1 MLLTVGLALGLF
13 SVSALAK
20 VVVLSNR
27 TTHSVTTTLL
37 PAGRPSTSI
46 TVAPG
51 DSRPVFF
58 EKTLRIRYQ
67 EGRVQREFKLD
78 ESNAYFFTHGSL
90 ARSVRL
96 EKIGL
101 GDNPAPIGSKAEG
114 QPKLGAKVPTIRVK
128 LLVDDDEPT
137 HRRIWES
144 RLRKRFAAAAGIIER
159 HSGVRM
165 VVDSVSTWD
174 SEDTTIDFN
183 QSLREFERKV
193 TPKPAQL
200 AIGFSSQYRISR
212 GRIHM
217 GGTRG
222 ALHPY
227 ILLKERSP
235 QVRETERLEML
246 VHEIGHHLGAAHSPE
261 PYSVM
266 RPLISGGQQR
276 AVGSRIRFDPVNTLL
291 IAMVG
296 DELRSREIRSFVSL
310 SEPKKMRMAE
320 IYGVLMKVM
329 PEDPAA
335 AQYQRII
342 GHKKMI
348 GHKESPSLVGNTRQ
362 VLNQLVAV
370 AQLRRKAEYKLQKNK
385 TSSKNTLPAS
395 TNNDA
400 ATNSYV
406 RQAALEAQ
414 RLKSNNANR
423 AFLLA
428 LGIFMDETATLR
440 TFPPTSKFA
449 RQVETDAERI
459 MHLQVLGA
467 PTMRG
472 RRDLVK
478 HFFVSAFTVA
488 VMGGQTARGVG
499 GAKELADAHRG
510 SGFSFAD
517 MAANRAGIIFAE
529 RLLDGQLTLADVA
542 QKFSCE
548 AFLPPIDDLAE
559 NLSIEELKQRFG
571 RTNQE
576 SLQAELNRIEDLILD
591 LPIYRKAK
599 PTASD

>member
-1 MLLTVGLALGLF
+1 M
-13 SVSALAK
+13 AK

-27 TTHSVTTTLL
+27 TTHSVTATLL
-37 PAGRPSTSI
+37 PTSRSTTSI
-46 TVAPG
+46 TIAPG
-51 DSRPVFF
+51 ESRPVFF
-58 EKTLRIRYQ
+58 EKALRIRYQ

-78 ESNAYFFTHGSL
+78 ESNAYFFTHGSQ

-101 GDNPAPIGSKAEG
+101 GDSPAPMDSKAEG
-114 QPKLGAKVPTIRVK
+114 QPKLGAEAPTIRVK

-137 HRRIWES
+137 HQQIWES
-144 RLRKRFAAAAGIIER
+144 RLRKRFAAAADIIER

-183 QSLREFERKV
+183 QSLREFEKKV

-246 VHEIGHHLGAAHSPE
+246 VHEMGHHLGAAHSPE

-266 RPLISGGQQR
+266 RPLITGGQQR

-291 IAMVG
+291 MAMVG
-296 DELRSREIRSFVSL
+296 EEIRSRRLRSL
-310 SEPKKMRMAE
+310 ASLPEAKKKRMAE
-320 IYGVLMKVM
+320 IYGVLVKVM

-335 AQYQRII
+335 AHYQRIL
-342 GHKKMI
+342 GHKK
-348 GHKESPSLVGNTRQ
+348 SSSLVGHTRQ
-362 VLNQLVAV
+362 ILNQLVTV
-370 AQLRRKAEYKLQKNK
+370 AQLRRKAKYKLQKNK
-385 TSSKNTLPAS
+385 TSSNDTLPAS

-440 TFPPTSKFA
+440 TLPPSSKFV

-472 RRDLVK
+472 RQDLVK
-478 HFFVSAFTVA
+478 HFFVSAFIVA
-488 VMGGQTARGVG
+488 MMGDQAAQGVG
-499 GAKELADAHRG
+499 LAKELADAHRG

-517 MAANRAGIIFAE
+517 MAANQAGIIFAE
-529 RLLDGQLTLADVA
+529 RLLNGQLTLAKVA

-559 NLSIEELKQRFG
+559 NLSIEELKLRFG
-571 RTNQE
+571 GTNQK
-576 SLQAELNRIEDLILD
+576 SLQVELNRIEDRILE

-599 PTASD
+599 PTTSD